1 MIVRNIDVMLDELGL
16 GVSRKIL
23 AHEGGMTMVE
33 VSFNKG
39 AEGAIHSHIHEQ
51 VSYILKGSFQ
61 IDIEGEK
68 EILKTGDTFYV
79 KPNLL
84 HGVLAL
90 EDSIILD
97 VFTPQRE
104 DFLK

>member
-1 MIVRNIDVMLDELGL
+1 MIVRNIDVEVVDLGL
-16 GVSRKIL
+16 GVSRKVL
-23 AHEGGMTMVE
+23 AHEGDMMMVE
-33 VSFNKG
+33 VSFKKD
-39 AEGAIHSHIHEQ
+39 AVGAIHSHIHEQ
-51 VSYILKGSFQ
+51 ASYVLKGSFQ
-61 IDIEGEK
+61 VDIEGEK
-68 EILKTGDTFYV
+68 EILKIGDTFYV

-90 EDSIILD
+90 EDSVILD